1 MLMRRK
7 SVRAFSLFMIAL
19 MLTAIVPFEAQAVNP
34 QTSSTTSKLILDN
47 SDKQARLEL
56 IKNGATQLED
66 YGSFSLWKADK
77 QVVRSFT
84 GRSSVSAPSD
94 FDTIGLRAGSIDTS
108 STQPNVPTKLS
119 QSKISGKQLW
129 LVQFYGPIK
138 QDWRTQLEKLGVEF
152 VIYMPNNAYVVW
164 LDGNTLTQVEGWVGK
179 YAPLQWAG
187 PYQPA
192 YRLSPRLQGKN
203 TPTGNVN
210 VTIQFYNHPSLSQT
224 LAKLATLPGK
234 VIKRSENILNF
245 VNVTVQIDASELT
258 SLANLPEVYNVEP
271 WVAPRKL
278 DEVQDQI
285 ISGNITTSGG
295 NVVPSG
301 TGYLGWLSSKGFPTT
316 ASSYPIISVVDDG
329 LDNGSTN
336 TLHPDFHTLGVLA
349 NPSRITAVGNC
360 TTDATGNGVAG
371 HGNINTGIVGSYN
384 NLTGSPHQDANGY
397 RLDLGVSPYGQMS
410 HVKIFTNDIPSIHD
424 ISNCGD
430 TDDGVVAASYAQG
443 APITSNSWGSS
454 AFGAYDASAQAYDS
468 LTRDASAGTAGNQ
481 QMLHVF
487 SAGNAGPGA
496 STVGSPGTAKNVIT
510 VGATENVRDQ
520 GISDGCATSTANN
533 ADDIIGFSSRGPTTD
548 LRAKPDIVA
557 PGVHIQGPASQDPG
571 YDGSG
576 VCGGNPNP
584 PNKYYPAGQTLYTW
598 SSGTSHSTPAVAG
611 AASLVYNYY
620 NRVLNPGQNPS
631 PAMLKG
637 LIVNTPRYLNGVS
650 SGDTLPSPNQGWGDV
665 NLAGLTDGTP
675 RILVDQTVNLTA
687 TGQTYNRNA
696 SVVNNTKPLRI
707 TLVWTDAPGS
717 TTGNSFVNNL
727 DLEVT
732 AGGQIYKGNVFSGGL
747 STTGG
752 SADTRNNVENVFLPA
767 GVTGSISVKVTATN
781 LAGDGVPGIGTA
793 TDQDFALAI
802 YNANTIPTPSLTA
815 GTPVFAQ
822 VTGNGDSAID
832 QGETWSVQIP
842 LINNGDATA
851 TGITSTLAVVGAGA
865 SMVNGNSVYP
875 NITPATTQNNT
886 TLYTFTVALNQACG
900 NTITFTHTVGY
911 GPGTNTLSYNLSKT
925 TGTASSF
932 VTYNYTGVPVSVPDN
947 NPAGATA
954 TITIPTTGTISAIRV
969 RINDFTHSFDSDMVF
984 SLIGPDSTTDLLI
997 NRRGS
1002 NGDNFTNT
1010 VLDDSAASA
1019 ISAGIVPFTGSFKPE
1034 SPLSIYQGK
1043 AINGVWTLK
1052 MVDKAATDLGTLN
1065 SWSIDI
1071 QQTPAFNCNS
1081 FDSSLV
1087 VTKTTDDGT
1096 GLVTGS
1102 LSKAILNTTTGGTI
1116 SFTLTSGTTITVT
1129 GALPTVPN
1137 GVTINGGSCTT
1148 QIEIKAG
1155 NSLPAGTNGLTI
1167 GSNTNLKALYIHGF
1181 PNKQLVINGLGNKA
1195 ICVKISKT

>member
-7 SVRAFSLFMIAL
+7 SFRAFSLFMVAL
-19 MLTAIVPFEAQAVNP
+19 TLAAIVPFEAQAV
-34 QTSSTTSKLILDN
+34 STQATISTSKLILDN
-47 SDKQARLEL
+47 SDKQTRLEL
-56 IKNGATQLED
+56 TRNGATQLED

-84 GRSSVSAPSD
+84 GHSSVSAPSD

-108 STQPNVPTKLS
+108 STQPNVPTNLS

-138 QDWRTQLEKLGVEF
+138 EDWRTQLEKFGVEF

-164 LDGNTLTQVEGWVGK
+164 LDGNALTQVEGWVGK

-187 PYQPA
+187 PYHPA

-203 TPTGNVN
+203 PPTGNVN
-210 VTIQFYNHPSLSQT
+210 VTIQFYNHPGLSQT
-224 LAKLATLPGK
+224 LAKLATLPGQ
-234 VIKRSENILNF
+234 VIKLPENILNF
-245 VNVTVQIDASELT
+245 VNVTVQVDASELI
-258 SLANLPEVYNVEP
+258 SLASLPEVYNVEP

-397 RLDLGVSPYGQMS
+397 RLDLGVSPYGQMA
-410 HVKIFTNDIPSIHD
+410 HVKIFSNAGSYS
-424 ISNCGD
+424 ISNCSN
-430 TDDGVVAASYAQG
+430 TDAGVVAASYAQG
-443 APITSNSWGSS
+443 APITSNSWGSNTG
-454 AFGAYDASAQAYDS
+454 GAYDSSSQAYDA
-468 LTRDASAGTAGNQ
+468 LTRDASGGTAGNQ

-487 SAGNAGPGA
+487 AAGNAGPGA

-533 ADDIIGFSSRGPTTD
+533 ADDMAGFSSRGPTSD

-557 PGVHIQGPASQDPG
+557 PGIHIQGPASQDPG

-611 AASLVYNYY
+611 ATSLVYNYY

-631 PAMLKG
+631 PAMNKG
-637 LIVNTPRYLNGVS
+637 LIVNTPRYLNGS
-650 SGDTLPSPNQGWGDV
+650 GTGDTLPSPNQGWGDV

-675 RILVDQTVNLTA
+675 RILVDQTTNLTA
-687 TGQTYNRNA
+687 TGQTYVRSGTVA
-696 SVVNNTKPLRI
+696 NNTKPLRI

-732 AGGQIYKGNVFSGGL
+732 AGGQTYKGNVFSGGN
-747 STTGG
+747 SITGG

-767 GVTGSISVKVTATN
+767 GVTGTVSVKVTATN
-781 LAGDGVPGIGTA
+781 LAGDGVPGNGTA

-802 YNANTIPTPSLTA
+802 YNATAVTAPLLQA

-842 LINNGDATA
+842 LTNVGDAAA
-851 TGITSTLAVVGAGA
+851 TGITSTLVLVGAGA
-865 SMVNGNSVYP
+865 TIGNGSSVYP
-875 NITPATTQNNT
+875 DIAPATTQNNT

-925 TGTASSF
+925 TGTTSSF

-1071 QQTPAFNCNS
+1071 QQSPAATCNRYLS
-1081 FDSSLV
+1081 
-1087 VTKTTDDGT
+1087 VTQTTDDGT
-1096 GLVTGS
+1096 GATMGS
-1102 LSKAILNTTTGGTI
+1102 LSSMLQLVASGETVNFNLSSGTI
-1116 SFTLTSGTTITVT
+1116 ITVT

-1137 GVTINGGSCTT
+1137 SVTINGGSCLA

-1167 GSNTNLKALYIHGF
+1167 GSNTTLKALYIHGF